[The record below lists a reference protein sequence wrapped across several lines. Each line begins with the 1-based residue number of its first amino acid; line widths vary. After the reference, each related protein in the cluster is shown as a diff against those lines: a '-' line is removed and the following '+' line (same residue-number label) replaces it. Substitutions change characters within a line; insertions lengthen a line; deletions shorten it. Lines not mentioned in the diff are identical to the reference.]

1 MLVLVLDRVR
11 HLIVVVVVAVVV
23 VVSVVAGIL
32 MLLLLLLLVLFFVTN
47 NVILSLVVVVAVVV
61 GVIVVLVLAVRFLY
75 SGRCCYYVRAA
86 APKRTQTQSKSIYN
100 LRKALSEST
109 WFGPKYVD
117 FLLCRHDPIEKLVNA
132 KRSQR
137 LGESTW

>member
-1 MLVLVLDRVR
+1 MLVFVLDRVR